1 MERPKGK
8 GVVIERGAPGFDE
21 AVLGTCFSGRDPGVR
36 PRVLVQANDVYDV
49 VAAVRRAK
57 REGLRISVR
66 SGGHSW
72 MQNHMR
78 DDALLIDMGRLN
90 QIEIDRERGVAC
102 AGPGCWS
109 VDLDRSLKKH
119 DLFFPIAHAVD
130 VCLGGYLLQ
139 GGFGWNSRNLG
150 LACENVVG
158 MDVVTADGSL
168 VHASTEENSDLFWA
182 ARGAGP
188 GFFGVVVRYHLKVHP
203 RPKAT
208 GLAMQVFRM
217 KHLEDVFLWAD
228 KVGPDV
234 PRSVEFQLLLTRTAT
249 GIFVP
254 GIEIIAPVL
263 APSWKQAREDVSFLT
278 KGPMRSKASFRMP
291 LVPVS
296 TSFLSQMAAK
306 RIFPPRMRWSVDN
319 MWSDAPMEQLLPG
332 IRRIAETLPPMPSH
346 VLMLSWHPP
355 ATRQEMAF
363 SVEGKN
369 YLALY
374 GEWKHEKDDAKYANW
389 ATEHMQSMA
398 PFSKGIQLA
407 DENLARRPARF
418 MSDEHMA
425 RLDAIRAKYDP
436 QGLFHEWRGRIDRA
450 PAAQAV

>member
-1 MERPKGK
+1 MKRPSGK
-8 GVVIERGAPGFDE
+8 GAILESGVPGFDE
-21 AVLGTCFSGRDPGVR
+21 AVLGTSFSGRDPGVR
-36 PRVLVQANDVYDV
+36 PRVLVQANDVFDV
-49 VAAVRRAK
+49 VAAVKRARRD
-57 REGLRISVR
+57 GLRISVC

-72 MQNHMR
+72 MQNHLR
-78 DDALLIDMGRLN
+78 DGGMLIDMSRVN
-90 QIEIDRERGVAC
+90 RVDVDADRRVAY

-109 VDLDRSLKKH
+109 VDLDTSLKKH

-139 GGFGWNSRNLG
+139 GGFGWNSRVLG

-158 MDVVTADGSL
+158 IDVVTADGAL
-168 VHASTEENSDLFWA
+168 VHANEEENADLFWA
-182 ARGAGP
+182 ARGSGP
-188 GFFGVVVRYHLKVHP
+188 GFFGVVVRYHLKVHA
-203 RPKAT
+203 RPKVT

-228 KVGPDV
+228 RVGPEV

-263 APSWKQAREDVSFLT
+263 THSWKQAREDVSFLT
-278 KGPMRSKASFRMP
+278 KGPMRSRASFRMP
-291 LVPVS
+291 LMPVS
-296 TSFLSQMAAK
+296 TSMLSHLAAK
-306 RIFPPRMRWSVDN
+306 RIFPPSMRWSVDN

-332 IRRIAETLPPMPSH
+332 IRSIAETLPPMPSH

-355 ATRQEMAF
+355 ARRQDMAF

-374 GEWKHEKDDAKYANW
+374 GEWRHEKDDAKYANW
-389 ATEHMQSMA
+389 ATGHMTSMA
-398 PFSKGIQLA
+398 PLAKGIQLA
-407 DENLARRPARF
+407 DENLGRRPARF
-418 MSDEHMA
+418 MTDEHMA
-425 RLDAIRAKYDP
+425 RLDAVRAKYDP
-436 QGLFHEWRGRIDRA
+436 EGRFHTWRGRIDSAMSARA
-450 PAAQAV
+450 V